1 MPKISDMSTI
11 TNLIYTPDKYTLQTR
26 IVSFLNHEK
35 SIKEVDSAYTCSSYE
50 GQYSEPSNGTL
61 SMPKIWYDIHFKIY

>member
-11 TNLIYTPDKYTLQTR
+11 TNLIHTPDKYTLQTR

-50 GQYSEPSNGTL
+50 GQY
-61 SMPKIWYDIHFKIY
+61 